1 MVAQCNAKG
10 AQMRTGT
17 PRSPVEKSRSSMVPI
32 WRRTRCGVVQTGRA
46 AAVSTGAGG
55 APSEAANASPTLA
68 AINAGH
74 ANRLAGNSGTRGISP
89 CCCFFAMAETNCRF
103 DGLTRSIDKF
113 REHAEPTGQSAADDA
128 AIISQRLH
136 RAYYSRATSHRHAR
150 AALMEINAAALRLLK
165 LERELVRRLG
175 GWAGVF
181 GMAPEIAF
189 ADQL

>member
-1 MVAQCNAKG
+1 M
-10 AQMRTGT
+10 
-17 PRSPVEKSRSSMVPI
+17 PLSLVEKSRSAMVASSSLD
-32 WRRTRCGVVQTGRA
+32 RCGVVHTGRA
-46 AAVSTGAGG
+46 PAVSGAAGC
-55 APSEAANASPTLA
+55 PPREAANASPTLA

-74 ANRLAGNSGTRGISP
+74 ANRPGNSGTRGISP
-89 CCCFFAMAETNCRF
+89 WCCFFAMAETNCRF

-175 GWAGVF
+175 GWLG
-181 GMAPEIAF
+181 GEIAVSYTH
-189 ADQL
+189 LTLPTN